1 MKVAVAKETF
11 PAEKRVALAPN
22 VVPSLIKAGLEVLIE
37 RGAGQA
43 AGFPDSQY
51 EEKGAKIVDSR
62 EAVFDADIVLQ
73 VRAAGANPVAG
84 ASDAALMKK
93 DQTIIAACE
102 PLSEP
107 KAIEPIA
114 KTGATLFALEL
125 LPRITRAQSMDIL
138 SSMATVAGYRAVL
151 IAAEA
156 LPKMFPM
163 MMTAAGTIKA
173 ARVFIIGAGVAG
185 LQAIA
190 TAKRLGAVVTA
201 YDVRPAVKEQCQSLG
216 AKFLELELETTSAED
231 RGGYAQAM
239 GEDFYKKQR
248 EMMLKVVA
256 ENDVIITTAAIP
268 GKKAPILV
276 TTEMVEAMQPGSVIV
291 DLAAERGG
299 NCELTEADKSVEH
312 GGVLVIGPTNMASGS
327 SYHAS
332 QMYAKNITTFLLHMI
347 DKGELKFDMEDEVV
361 VDTMLTRGGKVVNA
375 RVCEALGIAV
385 PSAEPEP
392 EPAPEPES
400 DEEKPDVYDVKRD

>member
-11 PAEKRVALAPN
+11 PAEKRVALVPN
-22 VVPSLIKAGLEVLIE
+22 VVPSLTKAGLEVLIE
-37 RGAGQA
+37 KGAGQA

-51 EEKGAKIVDSR
+51 EEKGAKLVDSR
-62 EAVFDADIVLQ
+62 EAVFDADIILQ
-73 VRAAGANPVAG
+73 VRAAGANPEAG

-93 DQTIIAACE
+93 GQTIIASCD

-107 KAIEPIA
+107 KAVEPIA
-114 KTGATLFALEL
+114 ETGATLFALEL

-151 IAAEA
+151 MAAEA

-163 MMTAAGTIKA
+163 MMTAAGTLKA
-173 ARVFIIGAGVAG
+173 AHVFIIGAGVAG

-216 AKFLELELETTSAED
+216 AKFLELELETSSAED
-231 RGGYAQAM
+231 KGGYAQEL

-276 TTEMVEAMQPGSVIV
+276 TTEMVEAMQPGSVII

-299 NCELTEADKSVEH
+299 NCELTEMDKTVEKD
-312 GGVLVIGPTNMASGS
+312 GVLIIGPTNMASGS
-327 SYHAS
+327 PYHAS

-347 DKGELKFDMEDEVV
+347 DSGELKFDMEDEVV
-361 VDTMLTRGGKVVNA
+361 VDTMITRGGKSCQ
-375 RVCEALGIAV
+375 RSRLR
-385 PSAEPEP
+385 SAW
-392 EPAPEPES
+392 
-400 DEEKPDVYDVKRD
+400 Y